1 MERQDLLEK
10 LYSGELKRRKEL
22 AFNVALNDMLLVQGV
37 SSVCMC
43 VCARAR
49 AWERERASE
58 RKRKSER
65 ERADEWFVFPDC
77 WGSVVQNGPER
88 AAQIQIRIIYY
99 HHVMSFFFSKKELWC
114 KTKTV

>member
-49 AWERERASE
+49 A
-58 RKRKSER
+58 
-65 ERADEWFVFPDC
+65 
-77 WGSVVQNGPER
+77 
-88 AAQIQIRIIYY
+88 
-99 HHVMSFFFSKKELWC
+99 
-114 KTKTV
+114 